1 MAVAIALHLQ
11 GRLPRCLPHGESS
24 RASEQPQ
31 LHRST
36 FTRLFSF
43 HTVRMLPS
51 NSRRERIDAPQL
63 LSVIGGAGLPTG
75 VFCLM
80 AVGDYDFDMA
90 STIFV
95 GALTVAAVVASLST
109 MALMW

>member
-1 MAVAIALHLQ
+1 
-11 GRLPRCLPHGESS
+11 
-24 RASEQPQ
+24 
-31 LHRST
+31 
-36 FTRLFSF
+36 
-43 HTVRMLPS
+43 
-51 NSRRERIDAPQL
+51 
-63 LSVIGGAGLPTG
+63 VIGGAGLPTG

-109 MALMW
+109 MALMWLLVWTLWRIAGSFNDGEKADVQLEPFRKHSRRAYSSEATDSSGSDHAY